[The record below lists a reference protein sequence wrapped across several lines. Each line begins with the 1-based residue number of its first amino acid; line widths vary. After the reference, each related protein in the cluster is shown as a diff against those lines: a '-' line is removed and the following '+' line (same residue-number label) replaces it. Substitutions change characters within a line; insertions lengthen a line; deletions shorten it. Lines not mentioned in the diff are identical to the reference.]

1 MKEIIFSSESMDTVD
16 CDGSHVS
23 RRVKQVV
30 TLQPHLGSRE
40 ILVFSLISPFTL
52 PQDHGV
58 LNISS
63 NSMWSHLS

>member
-1 MKEIIFSSESMDTVD
+1 MDTVD
-16 CDGSHVS
+16 CDGSRVS

-40 ILVFSLISPFTL
+40 IQVLSSISPFTS

-58 LNISS
+58 LNASS
-63 NSMWSHLS
+63 NSMWSHLSPDTPP